1 MIYGLLLAAE
11 TAAASVIFWTSF
23 PMFSR
28 IMQHS
33 GEPQVLGAGTFVPV
47 LAAAA
52 LLQACYWAR
61 YRRVAVRT
69 PVHSVALGHLLVFA
83 SRVSFFFG
91 SALFSLVFFRH
102 VPQLAV
108 LPPTGQG
115 VVKAAGILAVLFSL
129 FCYSLEIE
137 RLGKAMEEEPA
148 GSAVARK
155 SVAPARASRLHR

>member
-11 TAAASVIFWTSF
+11 TLAASVIFWTSF

-33 GEPQVLGAGTFVPV
+33 GEPQVLGSGTFVPV
-47 LAAAA
+47 LVAAA
-52 LLQACYWAR
+52 LLQACYWIR
-61 YRRVAVRT
+61 YRRVAIRT
-69 PVHSVALGHLLVFA
+69 PLHSVLVGHLLIFA
-83 SRVSFFFG
+83 SRASFFFG

-115 VVKAAGILAVLFSL
+115 VVKAAGVLVVLFSL

-137 RLGKAMEEEPA
+137 RLGKATEEGP
-148 GSAVARK
+148 GTGG
-155 SVAPARASRLHR
+155 